1 MIGTV
6 LKHLDGRVFL
16 IIGERYVYGSVGYE
30 PARDLYV
37 YTREDNK
44 IRMSSKDFFRRNLL
58 SKTMRIL

>member
-16 IIGERYVYGSVGYE
+16 IIGERYVYSGARYE